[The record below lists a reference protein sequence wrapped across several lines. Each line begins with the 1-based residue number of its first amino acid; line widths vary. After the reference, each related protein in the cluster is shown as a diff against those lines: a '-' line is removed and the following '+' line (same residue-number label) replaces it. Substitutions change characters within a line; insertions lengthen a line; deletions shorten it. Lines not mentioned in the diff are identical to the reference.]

1 MTRFRFLIPMMAVAA
16 SALAQS
22 PPFVVQVANDA
33 MVIERVAEMSK
44 RGDLPRDVI
53 RRIVEEDIDLLRG
66 RRNDGT
72 YQYATYERVEANRI
86 SDEYSIQPAADTER
100 LTKIDIKG
108 EFVYRLTVEVPSR
121 RLLVT
126 KNRRVYLDRI
136 ELEYIPQTSST
147 AKTQTVK
154 VGAWME
160 PGDAKAFDFPEV
172 GRQSTARLWLR
183 ADKKQGYANVALTL
197 QQARVAEN
205 PDSPYADA
213 VASEKAL
220 LRAIRN
226 GDTDSVRALANRI
239 RLTLPVEGRTA
250 TAGGTLEV
258 TAPPI
263 APIPPAT
270 SQVLPDVA
278 SELQT
283 IEDLLT
289 GSEAERRTGLD
300 RLHQLIRRLRQH

>member
-1 MTRFRFLIPMMAVAA
+1 
-16 SALAQS
+16 
-22 PPFVVQVANDA
+22 
-33 MVIERVAEMSK
+33 
-44 RGDLPRDVI
+44 
-53 RRIVEEDIDLLRG
+53 
-66 RRNDGT
+66 
-72 YQYATYERVEANRI
+72 
-86 SDEYSIQPAADTER
+86 
-100 LTKIDIKG
+100 
-108 EFVYRLTVEVPSR
+108 
-121 RLLVT
+121 
-126 KNRRVYLDRI
+126 
-136 ELEYIPQTSST
+136 
-147 AKTQTVK
+147 
-154 VGAWME
+154 
-160 PGDAKAFDFPEV
+160 
-172 GRQSTARLWLR
+172 
-183 ADKKQGYANVALTL
+183 
-197 QQARVAEN
+197 
-205 PDSPYADA
+205 

-289 GSEAERRTGLD
+289 GSEAERSTGLD